1 MEELRKRLK
10 TFYKGDTLSAH
21 RFRYTLLTL
30 DITTVIFIIISSF
43 FERNYT
49 IQIIELFLGLYILC
63 DFAARVFIRRRRL
76 RFLLSPYSIL
86 DVVVIASFLAPYIG
100 HYFAFLRVI
109 SALRLLRSYVIIKR
123 LRKDFKFFRTHE
135 LVIQSGI
142 NLLIFIFVM
151 TELVY
156 QSQHLINKEINN
168 FVDAMYYTI
177 ATLTTTGFGDIVLV
191 GTWGR
196 LIAIFTMIFG
206 VSLFIRLIQTIF
218 RPNKVRYECTSCG
231 LYMHDRD
238 AVHCKACGVV
248 LNIPDDGAV

>member
-10 TFYKGDTLSAH
+10 TYYKGDTLAAH
-21 RFRYTLLTL
+21 RFRYTLLAL

-43 FERNYT
+43 FSRNFT
-49 IQIIELFLGLYILC
+49 IQIIELILGIYILC
-63 DFAARVFIRRRRL
+63 DFTARVFIRKRKL
-76 RFLLSPYSIL
+76 RFLLHPYSIL
-86 DVVVIASFLAPYIG
+86 DIVVIASFLAPYVG

-135 LVIQSGI
+135 LVIQSAI

-151 TELVY
+151 TELVF

-206 VSLFIRLIQTIF
+206 VSLFIRLIQTVF
-218 RPNKVRYECTSCG
+218 RPNKVRFECPSCG

-238 AVHCKACGVV
+238 AVHCKACGIV
-248 LNIPDDGAV
+248 LNIPDDGAA